1 MKIKVKREHTG
12 VYGVY
17 GLWIGGVRV
26 GVVER
31 CSVGGWW
38 WATWWQGSC
47 AGRVASKA
55 YAVECAKRA
64 LRGEL

>member
-1 MKIKVKREHTG
+1 MKVKVKREQP
-12 VYGVY
+12 GVY
-17 GLWIGGVRV
+17 GLWSDGVRI

-38 WATWWQGSC
+38 WATWQGSC
-47 AGRVASKA
+47 AARVASKA

-64 LRGEL
+64 LRGEP